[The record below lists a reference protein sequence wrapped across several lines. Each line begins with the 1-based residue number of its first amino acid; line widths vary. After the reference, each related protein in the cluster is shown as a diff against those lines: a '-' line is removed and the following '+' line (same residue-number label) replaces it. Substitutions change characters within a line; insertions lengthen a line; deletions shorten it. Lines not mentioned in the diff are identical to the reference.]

1 MFFPLIGH
9 PPGNTETQLGDHMA
23 AQVQPDHNEAQ
34 VQEEGLHEEQE
45 EDTAIQALG
54 TNQLRLMSKCIF
66 FVKKIY
72 WNIYIYIYIYIYIR
86 IAALNTMWLLTRGGV
101 RRFLRGRR

>member
-23 AQVQPDHNEAQ
+23 AQ